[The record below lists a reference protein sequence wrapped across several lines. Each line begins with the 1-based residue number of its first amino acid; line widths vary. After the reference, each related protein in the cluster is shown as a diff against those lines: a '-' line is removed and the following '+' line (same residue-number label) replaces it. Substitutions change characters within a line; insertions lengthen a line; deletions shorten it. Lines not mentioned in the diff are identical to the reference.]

1 MKLYKTSLSFVRLN
15 FFFSFLRAKF
25 SNIEQFL
32 LTQHL
37 MMSAGLSEALAVVS
51 VKIKTIQV
59 ELSQSIMN

>member
-1 MKLYKTSLSFVRLN
+1 MKLYKTSLNFDRL

-37 MMSAGLSEALAVVS
+37 MTSAVLNEALAVVS